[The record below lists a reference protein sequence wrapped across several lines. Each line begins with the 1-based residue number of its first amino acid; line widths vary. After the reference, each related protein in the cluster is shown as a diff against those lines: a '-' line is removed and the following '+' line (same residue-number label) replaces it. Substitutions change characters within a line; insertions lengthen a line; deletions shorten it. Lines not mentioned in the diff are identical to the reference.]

1 MNETVKSA
9 SSQPVKLRQEKEKT
23 IMSISRDRLKE
34 LENLPDSEID
44 TSDIPELDETFW
56 QNARKVEPVSKETV
70 AISLDKD
77 TLNWLKHE
85 TSDYQNL
92 INQVLRA
99 YMNQH

>member
-1 MNETVKSA
+1 
-9 SSQPVKLRQEKEKT
+9 
-23 IMSISRDRLKE
+23 MSISRDRLEE
-34 LENLPDSEID
+34 LQNLPDSEID

-56 QNARKVEPVSKETV
+56 HNARKVEPVSQETI

-77 TLNWLKHE
+77 IFNWLKHQ
-85 TSDYQNL
+85 TSEYHIL